1 MKKKKKIILGLIC
14 ILIFIF
20 SFGFSY
26 FYFTNPNR
34 LTSQEKRFIAD
45 NSSNVLNLHVLNN
58 VSVFGE
64 TGAGVFYDFI
74 NDFGK
79 KYGLKINNVAF
90 NLGEQVDDL
99 SLTSGNLIGENEFVF
114 YQSHY
119 VLIGQKNEFL
129 ASSKRLKDKNIGILN
144 DNLDYVQ
151 SYLSEDISFKTYPTR
166 EDLLKE
172 FEAQTTI
179 QYMVVP
185 LHIYLE
191 SILSHDYYVVHHFE
205 DIPYYFKISMGTNT
219 LLGQVMK
226 KYYVQWEES
235 FLEDYYLEHLFNL
248 CVKSL
253 NLSLTDID
261 TMRSVRYHY
270 GFVENK
276 PYEILSGGKY
286 GGIIAQNL
294 KEFMKFSDVDIEFL
308 KYKTLAKFNS
318 ALNQKKFDMFFGY
331 YGDNTNFNSIHSGIG
346 ISYSV
351 IAHKKNSLVVQSLKS
366 LNNKTIYVLENSIL
380 YDYLKE
386 NTKAIVKTYKNAK
399 ELKKIVKNKEI
410 IVLDTN
416 NYLATLSSFPNYSE
430 RFNDVADTDYVFKLS
445 NNETFNKLFLKFSN
459 LKSPMDSI
467 YKGAY
472 NYDLTLRAGTIT
484 GTIARYFMYI
494 LIILVVSFLYIYK
507 VTKRVKISKK
517 IKKEDKLKYID
528 QLTSLKNRNYLNENL
543 EGWSQNT
550 IYPQAVVVIDLNSL
564 QYINDTMGY
573 EQGDEQIKGAANI
586 LVKTQL
592 DNSDIIRTDGNEFVI
607 YLVGYQMKQITSYIH
622 KLNKEFKKLPYEYGA
637 AIGYSMIEDKIKSVE
652 DAINEAVEEVKKQKE
667 KRDKK
672 GETHEK

>member
-14 ILIFIF
+14 ILIFII

-58 VSVFGE
+58 VSVFGD
-64 TGAGVFYDFI
+64 TGSGVFYDFI

-90 NLGEQVDDL
+90 NLGEQASDL
-99 SLTSGNLIGENEFVF
+99 SLTSGNLIGDNEFVF
-114 YQSHY
+114 YKSHY
-119 VLIGQKNEFL
+119 VLISQKNEFF
-129 ASSKRLKDKNIGILN
+129 ASLNGLNNKNIGILN
-144 DNLDYVQ
+144 DNLAYVQ
-151 SYLSEDISFKTYPTR
+151 SYLGDEVSFKSYPTR
-166 EDLLKE
+166 EELLKDFKE
-172 FEAQTTI
+172 QNAI

-191 SILSHDYYVVHHFE
+191 AILSNDYYVVHHFE
-205 DIPYYFKISMGTNT
+205 DIPYYFKISMGTDT

-226 KYYVQWEES
+226 KYYVQWES
-235 FLEDYYLEHLFNL
+235 HLEDYYLEHLFNL
-248 CVKSL
+248 FVKSL

-308 KYKTLAKFNS
+308 KYKTLIKFNH

-331 YGDNTNFNSIHSGIG
+331 YDDTTNFDVIHSGIG
-346 ISYSV
+346 LSYSV
-351 IAHKKNSLVVQSLKS
+351 IGHKKDSFVVQSLKS
-366 LNNKTIYVLENSIL
+366 LNNKTVYVLENSVL
-380 YDYLKE
+380 YNYLKD
-386 NTKAIVKTYKNAK
+386 NTHALLKTYKTNK
-399 ELKKIVKNKEI
+399 ELKKIVKEKGI

-416 NYLATLSSFPNYSE
+416 NYLASLSSFPNYSE
-430 RFNDVADTDYVFKLS
+430 RYHGVADTDYVFKVS
-445 NNETFNKLFLKFSN
+445 TNEVFNKLFLKFSN

-467 YKGAY
+467 YKGSY

-484 GTIARYFMYI
+484 GTIARYFLYI
-494 LIILVVSFLYIYK
+494 LIILVISFLYIYK
-507 VTKRVKISKK
+507 VTKRVKLSKK

-550 IYPQAVVVIDLNSL
+550 IYPQAVVVIDLNRL

-622 KLNKEFKKLPYEYGA
+622 KLTKEFKKLPYEYGA

-652 DAINEAVEEVKKQKE
+652 DAINEAVEEVKSQKE

-672 GETHEK
+672 EGSHEK

>member
-1 MKKKKKIILGLIC
+1 MKKKKKIILILIC
-14 ILIFIF
+14 TIIFIVSF
-20 SFGFSY
+20 SFSY

-34 LTSQEKRFIAD
+34 LTTQEKRFIAD
-45 NSSNVLNLHVLNN
+45 NSRNVLNLHVLNN
-58 VSVFGE
+58 VSVFGN
-64 TGAGVFYDFI
+64 TGEGVFYDFI
-74 NDFGK
+74 EDFGK
-79 KYGLKINNVAF
+79 RYGLKINNVAF
-90 NLGEQVDDL
+90 NLGDSVNDI
-99 SLTSGNLIGENEFVF
+99 SLTSGNVINENEFVF

-119 VLIGQKNEFL
+119 VLIGTKNEFF
-129 ASSKRLKDKNIGILN
+129 STVSGLKDKNIGILN
-144 DNLDYVQ
+144 DNLEHVQ
-151 SYLSEDISFKTYPTR
+151 SYLDASIPFKTYPNR
-166 EDLLKE
+166 EELLKE
-172 FEAQTTI
+172 FKEQNTI
-179 QYMVVP
+179 QYMIVP

-191 SILSHDYYVVHHFE
+191 SILSQDYYVVHHFE
-205 DIPYYFKISMGTNT
+205 DLPYYFKINMGTDS
-219 LLGQVMK
+219 LIGQIMK
-226 KYYVQWEES
+226 KYYAQWSIEH
-235 FLEDYYLEHLFNL
+235 LEDYYLEHLFNL
-248 CVKSL
+248 FVKSL

-276 PYEILSGGKY
+276 PYEILSGGNY
-286 GGIIAQNL
+286 GGILAQNL
-294 KEFMKFSDVDIEFL
+294 KEFMKFSEIDIEFL
-308 KYKTLAKFNS
+308 KYKTLAKFNQ
-318 ALNQKKFDMFFGY
+318 ALNQNKFNLFFGY
-331 YGDNTNFNSIHSGIG
+331 YQDETNFDVVHSGIG
-346 ISYSV
+346 LSYSV
-351 IAHKKNSLVVQSLKS
+351 IGHKKEAFVVQSLKS
-366 LNNKTIYVLENSIL
+366 LNNKTIYVLENSVL
-380 YDYLKE
+380 CDYLKN
-386 NTKAIVKTYKNAK
+386 NTKANIKTYKNDK
-399 ELKKIVKNKEI
+399 ELKKIVKNKGI

-416 NYLATLSSFPNYSE
+416 NYLASLNLFPNYSE
-430 RFNDVADTDYVFKLS
+430 RFNDVADVDYVFKLS
-445 NNETFNKLFLKFSN
+445 TSDIFNKLFMKFSN

-467 YKGAY
+467 YKGSY

-494 LIILVVSFLYIYK
+494 LIILVISFLYIYK

-672 GETHEK
+672 EGTHEK